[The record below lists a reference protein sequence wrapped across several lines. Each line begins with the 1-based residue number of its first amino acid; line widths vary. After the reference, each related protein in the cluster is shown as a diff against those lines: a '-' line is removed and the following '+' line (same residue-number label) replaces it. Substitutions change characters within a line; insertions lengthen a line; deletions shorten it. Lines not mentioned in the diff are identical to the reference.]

1 MKKITNFTMSQG
13 MINEIQNMMKAPHP
27 IIYFEKLDIFT
38 VSFNLMNINRLQS
51 TMICLLKDSYVQ
63 QSQRYVKNT
72 KDSFQELNID
82 NELLKEEYVNL
93 VEKTMD
99 LYTRMTEIKE
109 ESKGKSRTTV
119 ADYKHGIPI
128 EDARYILPLSAKT
141 NMSVTMSGDKFGT
154 FIALLSHYSK
164 TIFKDLYDELCDIL
178 EMSGI
183 DKVIMN
189 YYDPKIINLF
199 ASNAT
204 ELLNV
209 SSNNRIEVDKEGINA
224 ICRGILMSTTADPS
238 KKVEEKYPT
247 LDDREALIKR
257 VAGYGHTSVLEQY
270 RFNSIMKCSLVTLHQ
285 LIRHR
290 MVNIKP
296 ISLDNMV
303 KMISGR
309 EHIIPNTIKR
319 SIFIEEY
326 EALVQEWRIL
336 NLRLI
341 KSGITNESPLLTI
354 LNGDEIVFNFTT
366 NIRAD
371 EEFLNKRLCVNAQWE
386 IRRLAKDRVT
396 KLRETELG
404 FIYEKFAKPDCALP
418 KGCQEGAYSCSKKV
432 REAAKA
438 VKKNG

>member
-13 MINEIQNMMKAPHP
+13 MINEIQSMMNASQA
-27 IIYFEKLDIFT
+27 IIYFDRLDRFT

-51 TMICLLKDSYVQ
+51 TLICLLKDSYVQ

-72 KDSFQELNID
+72 LDSFQELNID
-82 NELLKEEYVNL
+82 NEVLKEEYKNL

-99 LYTRMTEIKE
+99 LYVRMTEIKE

-141 NMSVTMSGDKFGT
+141 NMAVTISGDKFGS
-154 FIALLSHYSK
+154 FIALLAQYSN
-164 TIFKDLYDELCDIL
+164 TIFKDLYNEICDIL
-178 EMSGI
+178 ETLGI
-183 DKVIMN
+183 DKSIMN
-189 YYDPKIINLF
+189 YYDPKIKNLF
-199 ASNAT
+199 APNAT

-209 SSNNRIEVDKEGINA
+209 SSESRIEVDKEGIDA

-238 KKVEEKYPT
+238 KRVEEKYPT
-247 LDDREALIKR
+247 LDDKEALIKR

-270 RFNSIMKCSLVTLHQ
+270 RFTSIMKCSLVTFHQ

-290 MVNIKP
+290 MISVKP
-296 ISLDNMV
+296 LSLDNMS
-303 KMISGR
+303 KMIGNR
-309 EHIIPNTIKR
+309 EHIIPNSIKK

-326 EALVQEWRIL
+326 EAIVHEWRAL
-336 NLRLI
+336 NLILI
-341 KSGITNESPLLTI
+341 KSGYTNESPLLTM

-371 EEFLNKRLCVNAQWE
+371 EEFLNKRLCINAQWE
-386 IRRLAKDRVT
+386 IRRLAKDRVN
-396 KLRETELG
+396 KLKETELG
-404 FIYEKFAKPDCALP
+404 FIYKKFAKPDCALP
-418 KGCQEGAYSCSKKV
+418 KGCQEGAYSCKKEV
-432 REAAKA
+432 RDAAKA
-438 VKKNG
+438 AKKND